1 MRALHLIG
9 GGDVGGAKTHVISL
23 LEGLG
28 KTMDVSLVSFRSGD
42 FAEDC
47 RKAGIDVHV
56 SDGSF
61 ISDVRTVKR
70 LAGDY
75 DILHCHGARANLI
88 GMMLKRKLKKPV
100 ITTVHSDYRLDYM
113 GRAFARATIG
123 TVNSFALRRLDY
135 RIGVADPMTDLLISR
150 GFPAERQYTIYN
162 GIDFDI
168 GTGDFNREKAASRF
182 GIDDY
187 RDGDTIVGIA
197 ARFDPVKDIATFIR
211 AAARLRSSCPRM
223 RFLIAGGGQQ
233 EDMLRR
239 LAADTGAPVRFC
251 GWISDTNDFFRLL
264 DINTLTSLSE
274 TFPYVLTE
282 GTRMSCATVATAV
295 GGVPVLIDH
304 GINGF
309 LFEPGDDAAL
319 AAHLAELYSNR
330 EMCRE
335 MGKRLHEKA
344 IATYSIEA
352 TLKRQ
357 TEIYENVLRREARPK
372 KKREGLTLC
381 GAYGMDNAGDDA
393 ILEAILLEIRELDQD
408 IPVRV
413 LSRNPEET
421 RITYREHSFHT
432 FNILAF
438 TRAARKSE
446 IYLSGGGNL
455 LQDTTSSRS
464 LLFYLFTIF
473 WARVLGCRVLMYGCG
488 VGPIDSPFNRKLT
501 ARILTNNVEII
512 ALRENG
518 SKQVLEEMGVTGPNI
533 VISADPA
540 LILTPAEEEKVDSL
554 MLRQGIPRR
563 GKYICFAL
571 RNWPGYEDKLPAIG
585 AAADYAY
592 KSFGLTPVFVPVDRK
607 QDVSAARLAASR
619 TSCPHYLLTEAGS
632 ARVTI
637 GLLSRMEVVVAM
649 RLHALIF
656 AAGQGKPLVGI
667 SYNEKVS
674 SFLEYVGQN
683 LSTPLGELTADKL
696 KNDISIAVSLIPDRQ
711 SRLDAVEAL
720 RRKERLNRE
729 VLAKMLFKEERSPRA

>member
-1 MRALHLIG
+1 MIG

-23 LEGLG
+23 LAGLSR
-28 KTMDVSLVSFRSGD
+28 TMKVSLVSFRAGD

-47 RKAGIDVHV
+47 RKAGIDVHI

-61 ISDVRTVKR
+61 VSDVRTARR
-70 LAGDY
+70 LAEDY

-88 GMMLKRKLKKPV
+88 GSMLRGRLKKPV

-113 GRAFARATIG
+113 GRPFSRATIG
-123 TVNSFALRRLDY
+123 TVNALALRRLDY
-135 RIGVADPMTDLLISR
+135 RIGVADPMTELLISR

-162 GIDFDI
+162 GIDFN
-168 GTGDFNREKAASRF
+168 TGVGEFDKGEAAKKL
-182 GIDDY
+182 GVDY
-187 RDGDTIVGIA
+187 CDGDLIVGIA

-223 RFLIAGGGQQ
+223 HFLIAGSGQQ
-233 EDMLRR
+233 EDMLKK
-239 LAADTGAPVRFC
+239 LAADTGAPVKFC
-251 GWISDTNDFFRLL
+251 GWLSDTDEFFRLL
-264 DINTLTSLSE
+264 DVNTLTSLSE

-295 GGVPVLIDH
+295 GGIPVLIDH

-319 AAHLAELYSNR
+319 AGHLLELYNDR
-330 EMCRE
+330 ELCRD
-335 MGKRLHEKA
+335 MGNKLHEKA
-344 IATYSIEA
+344 IATYSIEV

-357 TEIYENVLRREARPK
+357 LEIYESVLRREARPK

-393 ILEAILLEIRELDQD
+393 ILEAILLEIRELDPD

-432 FNILAF
+432 FNLLAF
-438 TRAARKSE
+438 TRAARSST

-464 LLFYLFTIF
+464 LLFYLLTIF
-473 WARVLGCRVLMYGCG
+473 WARALGCRVLMYGCG
-488 VGPIDSPFNRKLT
+488 VGPINYPFNRRLT
-501 ARILTNNVEII
+501 AKVLRGNVETI
-512 ALRENG
+512 ALREKG
-518 SKQVLEEMGVTGPNI
+518 SRQVLEDMGVTGPNI

-554 MLRQGIPRR
+554 MLRQGVPRH
-563 GKYICFAL
+563 GNYICFAL

-585 AAADYAY
+585 AAADFAY
-592 KSFGLTPVFVPVDRK
+592 KEFGLTPVFVPVDRK
-607 QDVSAARLAASR
+607 QDVSAARLAASH
-619 TSCPHYLLTEAGS
+619 TSCPHYLFTEAGS

-656 AAGQGKPLVGI
+656 AAGQGVPLVGI

-674 SFLEYVGQN
+674 SFLEYIGQN
-683 LSTPLGELTADKL
+683 LSTPLGDLSAEKL
-696 KNDISIAVSLIPDRQ
+696 KSDIAVAVSLIPERE
-711 SRLDAVEAL
+711 SRLEAVETL
-720 RRKERLNRE
+720 RNKERLNRE
-729 VLAKMLFKEERSPRA
+729 VLAKMLTE